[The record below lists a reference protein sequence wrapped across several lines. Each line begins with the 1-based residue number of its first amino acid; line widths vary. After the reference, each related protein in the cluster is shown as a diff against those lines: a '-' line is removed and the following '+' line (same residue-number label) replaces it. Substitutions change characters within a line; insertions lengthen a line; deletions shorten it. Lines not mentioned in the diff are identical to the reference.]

1 MRMTRFNALFALLIF
16 ISTSACF
23 GNTATAPVHDGDRG
37 HAVLQLDS
45 NKIEVE
51 YGRPTLRGRNPEELI
66 KPGQVWRM
74 GSDAATTLSTQAALK
89 FGETVVPAGK
99 YILRAKLVEP
109 RKWHL
114 LIESEGKSLVAE
126 VPFTLQTLDTAIERL
141 TISLEKK
148 ENGGRFILKWGTLL
162 LAADFLPA
170 ATTASA
176 EDGDKWSELSLF
188 HDVMSQT
195 FHPMEEG
202 DLKPIRIRAGEMAA
216 KARQWADS
224 KPPTIYD
231 KPEIKA
237 NLTKLADESKALA
250 ALVEAK
256 ASDTKINES
265 LTALH
270 DRFHAIVGLCR
281 DAKKQDG

>member
-1 MRMTRFNALFALLIF
+1 MRITRFNALVALLIF

-23 GNTATAPVHDGDRG
+23 GNAAPAPVHDGDRG

-74 GSDAATTLSTQAALK
+74 GADNATTLSTQAALK

-109 RKWHL
+109 RNWHL
-114 LIESEGKSLVAE
+114 LIESESKSPVAE
-126 VPFTLQTLDTAIERL
+126 VPFNLQTLDSAIERL
-141 TISLEKK
+141 TISLDKK
-148 ENGGRFILKWGTLL
+148 ENGGRFILKWGNLL

-176 EDGDKWSELSLF
+176 GDSDKWSELTVF

-202 DLKPIRIRAGEMAA
+202 ELKPIRSRAGEVAE

-224 KPPTIYD
+224 KPPKIYD

-237 NLTKLADESKALA
+237 NLAKLADESKALA
-250 ALVEAK
+250 ALVGAK
-256 ASDTKINES
+256 ASDTQIKES
-265 LTALH
+265 LTCLH
-270 DRFHAIVGLCR
+270 DRFHTIVGLCR
-281 DAKKQDG
+281 DAKKQG

>member
-1 MRMTRFNALFALLIF
+1 MRITRSNALVALLIF

-23 GNTATAPVHDGDRG
+23 GNTAPSPVHDGDRG

-74 GSDAATTLSTQAALK
+74 GSDKATTLSTQAALR
-89 FGETVVPAGK
+89 FGEMVVPAGK
-99 YILRAKLVEP
+99 YILKAKLIEP

-114 LIESEGKSLVAE
+114 LIESESKSPVAE
-126 VPFTLQTLDTAIERL
+126 VPFALQTLESAIERL
-141 TISLEKK
+141 TISLDKRES
-148 ENGGRFILKWGTLL
+148 GGRLILKWGPLL

-170 ATTASA
+170 ATNASA
-176 EDGDKWSELSLF
+176 GDSDKWTEQGVF

-202 DLKPIRIRAGEMAA
+202 ELNPIRSRAGEMAQ
-216 KARQWADS
+216 KARLWADS
-224 KPPTIYD
+224 KPPKIYD
-231 KPEIKA
+231 KPDIKA
-237 NLTKLADESKALA
+237 NLAKLVAESNALA
-250 ALVEAK
+250 ELVASN
-256 ASDTKINES
+256 ASDTRIKAS
-265 LTALH
+265 LTSLH

-281 DAKKQDG
+281 DARKTG

>member
-1 MRMTRFNALFALLIF
+1 MRMTRFNALVALLIF
-16 ISTSACF
+16 TSTSGCF
-23 GNTATAPVHDGDRG
+23 GNTAPAPVHDHDRG
-37 HAVLQLDS
+37 NAVLQLDS

-74 GSDAATTLSTQAALK
+74 GSDNATTLSTQTALR

-99 YILRAKLVEP
+99 YILKAKLVEP

-114 LIESEGKSLVAE
+114 LIESESKSPVAE
-126 VPFTLQTLDTAIERL
+126 VPFSLQTLDSAVERL
-141 TISLEKK
+141 TISLDKK
-148 ENGGRFILKWGTLL
+148 ETGGQFILRWGNLL

-176 EDGDKWSELSLF
+176 GDSDKWTELSIF

-202 DLKPIRIRAGEMAA
+202 ELKPIRGRAGEMAQKA
-216 KARQWADS
+216 KQWADS
-224 KPPTIYD
+224 KPPKIYD

-237 NLTKLADESKALA
+237 NLAKLADESKAIA
-250 ALVEAK
+250 ALVATH
-256 ASDTKINES
+256 ASDAKIKES

-270 DRFHAIVGLCR
+270 DRFHAIIGLCR
-281 DAKKQDG
+281 DAKKQDE

>member
-1 MRMTRFNALFALLIF
+1 MRMTRFNALVALFTF

-23 GNTATAPVHDGDRG
+23 GNTAPAPVHDGDRG

-74 GSDAATTLSTQAALK
+74 GSDNATTLTTQAALK

-99 YILRAKLVEP
+99 YILKAKLIEP

-114 LIESEGKSLVAE
+114 LIESESKSPVAE
-126 VPFTLQTLDTAIERL
+126 VAFSLQTLDSAIERL
-141 TISLEKK
+141 TISLDKK
-148 ENGGRFILKWGTLL
+148 EKGGQLILKWGTLL
-162 LAADFLPA
+162 LAADFLPV

-176 EDGDKWSELSLF
+176 EDTGKWSELSLF

-202 DLKPIRIRAGEMAA
+202 ELKPIRSRAGEMAEKA
-216 KARQWADS
+216 KKWADS

-231 KPEIKA
+231 NPEIKS

-250 ALVEAK
+250 ALVSSK
-256 ASDTKINES
+256 AGDTQIKAS

-281 DAKKQDG
+281 DAKKSG

>member
-1 MRMTRFNALFALLIF
+1 MRMTRFNALVALLIF

-23 GNTATAPVHDGDRG
+23 GNTAPAPVHGDERG
-37 HAVLQLDS
+37 NAVLQLDS

-74 GSDAATTLSTQAALK
+74 GSDNATTLSTQAALR

-99 YILRAKLVEP
+99 YVLKAKLIEQ

-114 LIESEGKSLVAE
+114 LIESESKSAVAE
-126 VPFTLQTLDTAIERL
+126 IPLSLQTLDSSVEHL
-141 TISLEKK
+141 TISLDKK
-148 ENGGRFILKWGTLL
+148 GSGGQFILKWGNLL
-162 LAADFLPA
+162 LAADFVSTA
-170 ATTASA
+170 ATASA
-176 EDGDKWSELSLF
+176 ENNDKWTELSVF

-202 DLKPIRIRAGEMAA
+202 DLKPIRSRAGEMAQ
-216 KARQWADS
+216 KASQWADS
-224 KPPTIYD
+224 KPPRIYD
-231 KPEIKA
+231 QPEIKK
-237 NLTKLADESKALA
+237 NLVELADESKALA
-250 ALVEAK
+250 ALVAAK
-256 ASDTKINES
+256 ASDTQIKES

-270 DRFHAIVGLCR
+270 DRFHAIAGLCR
-281 DAKKQDG
+281 DAKKAG

>member
-1 MRMTRFNALFALLIF
+1 MSLKRFNALVALLIF

-23 GNTATAPVHDGDRG
+23 GNAATAPVDGEDRG
-37 HAVLQLDS
+37 NAVLQLDS

-66 KPGQVWRM
+66 KPGQTWRM
-74 GSDAATTLSTQAALK
+74 GSNNATTLSTQATLR
-89 FGETVVPAGK
+89 FGETAVPAGK
-99 YILRAKLVEP
+99 YVLKAKLVEP
-109 RKWHL
+109 RNWHL
-114 LIESEGKSLVAE
+114 LIESENKSPVAE
-126 VPFTLQTLDTAIERL
+126 VPFSLQTLDSPVERL
-141 TISLEKK
+141 TISLDKK
-148 ENGGRFILKWGTLL
+148 ESGGRFILKWGTLL

-176 EDGDKWSELSLF
+176 ADSDKWAELSIF

-202 DLKPIRIRAGEMAA
+202 ELKPIRSRAGEMAQ
-216 KARQWADS
+216 KARRWADS
-224 KPPTIYD
+224 KPPKVYD

-237 NLTKLADESKALA
+237 NLAKLADESKALA
-250 ALVEAK
+250 ALVGAK
-256 ASDTKINES
+256 ASDTQIKES

-270 DRFHAIVGLCR
+270 DHFHAIIGLCR
-281 DAKKQDG
+281 DAKTQDE